1 MSISIKSINK
11 DRSSN
16 THGFIIPALLALI
29 ITFGTLMLVVSGV
42 ISNTLGYAARNQ
54 SSQVAINIAE
64 AGINYYL
71 WHMSHNPGDYKDGQS
86 TPTTPNPQLGYGPYV
101 HDYKDGTGTKR
112 GTFTLWIRPGDNG
125 SSVTTVRSEARQTG
139 LASVERVVEAQI
151 GAPSFSAYAVASN
164 SELWFG
170 STETAD
176 GPVHSNVGVK
186 MDGPNNSI
194 VSSANQSYVPSSSSG
209 PGSGNW
215 RSGVWCDTSITNP
228 NCIGRSKDSWRYPV
242 PSVDFNKLTGDLC
255 SLKKTA
261 TNNQSSN
268 ACNQRPS
275 RSAGYI
281 PPIRTQYRQ
290 DNGYLLTL
298 KTNGRYRLQE
308 VRGENDTRNGY
319 SAALNVSSIADNIV
333 IPSNGIIFVE
343 DNVWVRS
350 ESGGFDG
357 RVTIA
362 SSRLSV
368 SGSASATIIDDLT
381 YKDKFTGN
389 DAIGIISEDN
399 LDIAPYVPVPLE
411 IHGALIS
418 QRGRVQFR
426 PRYNY
431 NTYYETPGYIEPS
444 DKLTFF
450 GSIASN
456 EQWTWS
462 WIRCSNNHASCWSG
476 FKHNTTTYDENLR
489 YAPPPDF
496 PVTNTYDILKWREV
510 IKAP

>member
-1 MSISIKSINK
+1 MNNSERQTVSKNQ
-11 DRSSN
+11 
-16 THGFIIPALLALI
+16 GFIIPALLVLI
-29 ITFGTLMLVVSGV
+29 ITFGTLMIVVSSV

-71 WHMSHNPGDYKDGQS
+71 WHMSHNPTDYKDGKS
-86 TPTTPNPQLGYGPYV
+86 TPSTPDAELGYGPYV
-101 HDYKDGTGTKR
+101 HDYTDSTGTKR
-112 GTFTLWIRPGDNG
+112 GTFTLWIKPGENG
-125 SSVTTVRSEARQTG
+125 SKVTTVRSEAKQVG
-139 LASVERVVEAQI
+139 MASVERVVEAQI

-194 VSSANQSYVPSSSSG
+194 VTSANETYVPSYSSG
-209 PGSGNW
+209 PGSG
-215 RSGVWCDTSITNP
+215 STKPGVWCDPSITTP
-228 NCIGRSKDSWRYPV
+228 SCSGRSKESWRYPV
-242 PSVDFNKLTGDLC
+242 PSVDFNKLSGDLC
-255 SLKKTA
+255 NLKKTA
-261 TNNQSSN
+261 TNNQSNN
-268 ACNQRPS
+268 ACNQTPNRTD
-275 RSAGYI
+275 GYI
-281 PPIRTQYRQ
+281 PPVRNQYDYDR
-290 DNGYLLTL
+290 GYLITL
-298 KTNGRYRLQE
+298 KTNGKYRLEE
-308 VRGENDTRNGY
+308 VRSENDTRNNY
-319 SAALNVSSIADNIV
+319 SSALNTRSTIDNID
-333 IPSNGIIFVE
+333 IPSNGVIFVE
-343 DNVWVRS
+343 DNVWVRT

-362 SSRLSV
+362 SARLAV
-368 SGSASATIIDDLT
+368 SGDTVATLVDNIT
-381 YKDKFTGN
+381 YKDQFTGN

-399 LDIAPYVPVPLE
+399 VDVAPYVPVPLE
-411 IHGALIS
+411 IHAALIS

-431 NTYYETPGYIEPS
+431 NSYYSTPGYIQPS
-444 DKLTFF
+444 ETLTFF

-462 WIRCSNNHASCWSG
+462 WIRCGSNSPSCWSG
-476 FKHNTTTYDENLR
+476 FKNNTTTYDENLR